1 MKEGMSLKE
10 FAAELQRQ
18 NEIKQ
23 DYLVD
28 SKSLQ
33 MEAYGGRPYLQ
44 LYDKGREVVEP
55 LDINQIA
62 HRQIAAHLKIPAD
75 YYDKMQEEQPELLA
89 HNVNTW
95 LAQSSDKRMLRTLG
109 GTARAFLSS
118 RYKRI
123 DNMDIAAIVIPILS
137 GIEGVRIE
145 SCQLTDRQMYIKAV
159 NPRLEAEVVPGDIVQ
174 AGVIIS
180 NSEVGQGAVNIQ
192 PLIYRLVCANGMIV
206 NDAQT
211 KAKHIG
217 RIVSSDENFQIY
229 SEKTIQAEDKA
240 FLLKVQDTVK
250 AAVDEARFSRIV
262 EHMQEARQLPVNTA
276 EVPEVV
282 RLAGRQFGI
291 TKEESAGVLQRL
303 IESSDL
309 SLYGLANAV
318 TRYSQDVESYDRATE
333 LEAAGYNIL
342 TMPARQWNM
351 INQMAVAA

>member
-1 MKEGMSLKE
+1 MKEGMSLQE
-10 FAAELQRQ
+10 FALELQKQ
-18 NEIKQ
+18 NEMKQ

-28 SKSLQ
+28 SRSLQ
-33 MEAYGGRPYLQ
+33 MEAFAGRPYLH
-44 LYDKGREVVEP
+44 LYDKGMEVVEP
-55 LDINQIA
+55 LEINQVA
-62 HRQIAAHLKIPAD
+62 HRQIASHLKIPAD

-89 HNVNTW
+89 RNVNTW
-95 LAQSSDKRMLRTLG
+95 LSQSSDKRMLRTLG

-123 DNMDIAAIVIPILS
+123 DNMDIATIAIPILS
-137 GIEGVRIE
+137 GINGVRIE
-145 SCQLTDRQMYIKAV
+145 SCQLTDRRMYIKAV

-180 NSEVGQGAVNIQ
+180 NSEVGQGSVSIQ
-192 PLIYRLVCANGMIV
+192 PLIYRLVCSNGMIV
-206 NDAQT
+206 NEAQT

-250 AAVDEARFSRIV
+250 AAVDETRFSRIV
-262 EHMQEARQLPVNTA
+262 AHMQEAKKLPMNTA
-276 EVPEVV
+276 DVPEVI
-282 RLAGRQFGI
+282 RLASRQFNL

-303 IESSDL
+303 IESNDL
-309 SLYGLANAV
+309 NLYGLANAV
-318 TRYSQDVESYDRATE
+318 TRYSQDVESYDRATD

-342 TMPARQWNM
+342 TMPVRQWNM

>member
-10 FAAELQRQ
+10 FAIELQRQ

-28 SKSLQ
+28 SRSLK
-33 MEAYGGRPYLQ
+33 METFDGRPYLH
-44 LYDKGREVVEP
+44 LYDKGTEVVEP
-55 LDINQIA
+55 LEINQIA
-62 HRQIAAHLKIPAD
+62 HRQIASHLKIPAD
-75 YYDKMQEEQPELLA
+75 YYDRMQEEQPELLVK
-89 HNVNTW
+89 NVNTW
-95 LAQSSDKRMLRTLG
+95 LSQASDKRMLRTLG

-123 DNMDIAAIVIPILS
+123 DNMDIAAIAIPLLS
-137 GIEGVRIE
+137 GIKGVRIE
-145 SCQLTDRQMYIKAV
+145 SCQLTERQMYIKAV

-174 AGVIIS
+174 AGIIIS
-180 NSEVGQGAVNIQ
+180 NSEVGQGSVNIQ
-192 PLIYRLVCANGMIV
+192 PLVYRLVCSNGMII

-229 SEKTIQAEDKA
+229 SEKTIQAEDRA
-240 FLLKVQDTVK
+240 FLLKIQDTVK
-250 AAVDEARFSRIV
+250 AAVDEARFARIV
-262 EHMQEARQLPVNTA
+262 AQMQEARKLPMNT
-276 EVPEVV
+276 VDVSEVV
-282 RLAGRQFGI
+282 RLAAQQYHI

-309 SLYGLANAV
+309 NLYGLANAV
-318 TRYSQDVESYDRATE
+318 TRYSQDVENYDRATE
-333 LEAAGYNIL
+333 LEAAGYQIL

-351 INQMAVAA
+351 INQAAA